1 MIEIAVV
8 VALIVLN
15 GVFSCSELAVVSSR
29 PRRLQAMAD
38 AGNRGARAALLL
50 REEPGRFLSTVQIG
64 ITLVGIL
71 AGAFSGEALGGRLS
85 QALQGFGVPAGIASP
100 LGFGLV
106 IAVVTYLSIVIGE
119 LVPKRFAMRNPE
131 GFASFV
137 APLMTFLSRAALPV
151 AWLLDASTGLVFRVL
166 GVGPQEESKVTD
178 EEIRSLVADAES
190 SGTIATAERHL
201 IAGVM
206 RLGDRPVRGIMTPRT
221 EVEWVD
227 ITAGEE
233 RIRETLSNT
242 SHSRLPVGEGSTEA
256 LIGVIQTR
264 ELLARSMAGEPM
276 DLPSLIRPVQV
287 IPETAGALD
296 AMALLQAAE
305 IPVVFVHDEYG
316 HFEGLVTPADLLET
330 IAGVFRTDLDHSDE
344 AGAVRREDG
353 SWLLAGW
360 LPADEMAEHLGVRLP
375 AGRGYQTVAGHVLAT
390 LGHLPRTGEQVDI
403 GPWRF
408 EVVDLDHNRIDKVLA
423 TRLPGADQVKTGLHR
438 AA

>member
-8 VALIVLN
+8 LGLVLIN
-15 GVFSCSELAVVSSR
+15 GIFSCSELAVVSSR
-29 PRRLQAMAD
+29 PRRLQALAD
-38 AGNRGARAALLL
+38 AGSNGARTALAL
-50 REEPGRFLSTVQIG
+50 REDPGRFLSTVQIG

-71 AGAFSGEALGGRLS
+71 AGAFSGETLGGRLS
-85 QALQGFGVPAGIASP
+85 AWLQTVGLRAGIANP

-119 LVPKRFAMRNPE
+119 LVPKRFALRNPE
-131 GFASFV
+131 GFASFI
-137 APLMTFLSRAALPV
+137 APLMSLLSRAALPV
-151 AWLLDASTGLVFRVL
+151 VWLLDASTGLVFRVL
-166 GVGPQEESKVTD
+166 GVGPEEESKVTD

-190 SGTIATAERHL
+190 SGTIASAERHL
-201 IAGVM
+201 ISGVM

-227 ITAGEE
+227 ITADEA
-233 RIRETLSNT
+233 RIREILSRT
-242 SHSRLPVGEGSTEA
+242 HHSRLPVGEGSTEA

-264 ELLARSMAGEPM
+264 ELLARSLAGQPL
-276 DLPSLIRPVQV
+276 DVRALVRPVQV
-287 IPETAGALD
+287 IPDTADALD

-305 IPVVFVHDEYG
+305 VPVVLVHDEYG

-330 IAGVFRTDLDHSDE
+330 IAGVFRTDLDAGDD
-344 AGAVRREDG
+344 AGAVQRHDG

-375 AGRGYQTVAGHVLAT
+375 LERDYQTVAGHILAA
-390 LGHLPRTGEQVDI
+390 LGHLPKTGEQIVID
-403 GPWRF
+403 GWRF

-423 TRLPGADQVKTGLHR
+423 TKLSGAGNVMAGLHR
-438 AA
+438 AV

>member
-1 MIEIAVV
+1 MIEIAIV
-8 VALIVLN
+8 VALILLN

-38 AGNRGARAALLL
+38 AGNRGAQAALAL
-50 REEPGRFLSTVQIG
+50 RENPGRFLSTVQIG

-85 QALQGFGVPAGIASP
+85 NWLQTFGVPAGVANP

-131 GFASFV
+131 GFASFI
-137 APLMTFLSRAALPV
+137 APLMSFLSRAALPA

-166 GVGPQEESKVTD
+166 GVGPQQESKVTD

-190 SGTIATAERHL
+190 SGTIASAERHL
-201 IAGVM
+201 ISGVM

-227 ITAGEE
+227 ITASEA
-233 RIRETLSNT
+233 RIREILSNT
-242 SHSRLPVGEGSTEA
+242 HHSRLPVGEGSTEA
-256 LIGVIQTR
+256 LIGIIQTR
-264 ELLARSMAGEPM
+264 ELLARAMAGQPL
-276 DLPSLIRPVQV
+276 DLHALIRPVQV

-305 IPVVFVHDEYG
+305 VPVVFVHDEYG

-330 IAGVFRTDLDHSDE
+330 IAGVFRTDLDHSDD
-344 AGAVRREDG
+344 AGAVQRQDG

-360 LPADEMAEHLGVRLP
+360 LPADEMAEHLGVSLP
-375 AGRGYQTVAGHVLAT
+375 TGRDYQTVAGHVLAS
-390 LGHLPRTGEQVDI
+390 LGRLPKTGEQVDI
-403 GPWRF
+403 GAWRF
-408 EVVDLDHNRIDKVLA
+408 EVVDLDHNRIDKVLV
-423 TRLPGADQVKTGLHR
+423 TRIPGADQVKTGLHR
-438 AA
+438 AV